1 MNENTTVI
9 KEQGD
14 NYTVSTES
22 GLEITTNYV
31 LDATGRRPNVNGIGL
46 EEAGVNFTTRGIQVD
61 EYLRTNIPNIY
72 ASGDVLDKVIP
83 KLTPTATFESNYI
96 AAHILGMDKN
106 PITYPAIPS
115 VLYTLPRLSNIGV
128 SVDEANTSEDYKV
141 IDIPFGKQMVF
152 EYKNETEAEMTI
164 VLNND
169 KQLVGAAIYADD
181 APDLVNLLTFIVNQ
195 KLTAQDLNKMIFAF
209 PGSSSGVID
218 QLKLAML

>member
-1 MNENTTVI
+1 
-9 KEQGD
+9 

-96 AAHILGMDKN
+96 A
-106 PITYPAIPS
+106 
-115 VLYTLPRLSNIGV
+115 
-128 SVDEANTSEDYKV
+128 
-141 IDIPFGKQMVF
+141 
-152 EYKNETEAEMTI
+152 
-164 VLNND
+164 
-169 KQLVGAAIYADD
+169 
-181 APDLVNLLTFIVNQ
+181 
-195 KLTAQDLNKMIFAF
+195 
-209 PGSSSGVID
+209 
-218 QLKLAML
+218 